1 MPDGIDDE
9 LVGWLGDWLGD
20 WLGEG
25 IEGDGM
31 EEELPL
37 DEDDEDDEG
46 ICGML
51 LDCVCW
57 ALSQALSSRAH
68 TLKPTTALTRDLF
81 MII

>member
-1 MPDGIDDE
+1 
-9 LVGWLGDWLGD
+9 
-20 WLGEG
+20 
-25 IEGDGM
+25 M
-31 EEELPL
+31 EEELLLDDGDEDDGVEEELLL

>member
-1 MPDGIDDE
+1 MDEELLLDDGDEDDG
-9 LVGWLGDWLGD
+9 V
-20 WLGEG
+20 
-25 IEGDGM
+25 
-31 EEELPL
+31 EEELLL
-37 DEDDEDDEG
+37 DEEDEDEDDEG

-68 TLKPTTALTRDLF
+68 TLNPTTALTRDLF